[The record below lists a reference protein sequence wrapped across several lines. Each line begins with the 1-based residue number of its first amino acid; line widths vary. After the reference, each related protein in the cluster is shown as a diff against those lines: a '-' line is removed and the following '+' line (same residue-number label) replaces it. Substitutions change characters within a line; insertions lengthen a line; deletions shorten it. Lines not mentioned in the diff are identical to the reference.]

1 MAGPEGNGRIL
12 CAIDTP
18 ELEAANRIATTLKG
32 AVGGVKLGKEFF
44 AANGPEGVRRIVRS
58 GQPVFLDLKFHDIPN
73 TVAGAVRAA
82 AKLGCFMMTIH
93 ASGGAAMIREAVKAA
108 DEAGKT
114 GKRPLIVAVTVLT
127 SLGEN
132 DLPAIG
138 QQGPIEA
145 QVLRLARLAKDNG
158 ADGVVASPKEA
169 SALRAALGPDF
180 KLVVPG
186 VRPKG
191 IALGDQIRV
200 TTPAE
205 AVAGGADWL
214 VIGRPITGA
223 PDPRAAARAIAYD
236 LGEGN
241 AQGAARSAAP
251 AGR

>member
-1 MAGPEGNGRIL
+1 MAEAQPHMRIL
-12 CAIDTP
+12 CAIDTT
-18 ELEAANRIATTLKG
+18 ELEAASRIAGGLKG

-44 AANGPEGVRRIVRS
+44 TANGPEGVRRVARA
-58 GQPVFLDLKFHDIPN
+58 GLPVFLDLKFHDIPN

-93 ASGGAAMIREAVKAA
+93 ASGGAAMIREAAKAA
-108 DEAGKT
+108 DEAGKS

-127 SLGEN
+127 SLGEG

-138 QQGPIEA
+138 QMGPIEA
-145 QVLRLARLAKDNG
+145 QVLRLAKLAKDNG

-169 SALRAALGPDF
+169 SSLRAALGPDF

-205 AVAGGADWL
+205 AIGTGADWL

-236 LGEGN
+236 LG
-241 AQGAARSAAP
+241 GAKTTAAP

>member
-1 MAGPEGNGRIL
+1 MPDSAPHTRLI

-18 ELEAANRIATTLKG
+18 ELEAGTRVANALKG

-44 AANGPEGVRRIVRS
+44 TANGPEGVRRVTRA
-58 GQPVFLDLKFHDIPN
+58 GLPVFLDLKFHDIPN
-73 TVAGAVRAA
+73 TVSGAIRAA

-93 ASGGAAMIREAVKAA
+93 ASGGAMMIREAAKAA
-108 DEAGKT
+108 DEAGKS

-132 DLPAIG
+132 DLGAIG
-138 QQGPIEA
+138 QQGPVDA
-145 QVLRLARLAKDNG
+145 QVMRLAKLAKDNG

-169 SALRAALGPDF
+169 AALRAALGPEF

-191 IALGDQIRV
+191 FALGDQIRV
-200 TTPAE
+200 TTPAD
-205 AVAGGADWL
+205 AIAAGADWL

-236 LGEGN
+236 LGGN
-241 AQGAARSAAP
+241 KTAAAAP